1 VFQLAES
8 RHGRHGGHTAGRS
21 DHECKQKI
29 VDQRSLFGA
38 GGLPFVILVLASC
51 VSLVI
56 RHRSSQRYS
65 RDLTCATKRELYYRV
80 LGSVWRALWGAAC
93 AYAFSLPV
101 LGELRFG
108 MWERGV

>member
-1 VFQLAES
+1 VQAE
-8 RHGRHGGHTAGRS
+8 
-21 DHECKQKI
+21 I

-38 GGLPFVILVLASC
+38 GAGQLADLLFVILVPASC

-56 RHRSSQRYS
+56 RHRSSQRYD

-80 LGSVWRALWGAAC
+80 LGSVWRALWDAAC
-93 AYAFSLPV
+93 AYDFSLPV
-101 LGELRFG
+101 MVELRFG